1 MPGET
6 SGSGDDVRMSAA
18 GPRAGRPPATT
29 TRPGRRTVPGATDRP
44 SFFTSALDGAPRW
57 ATGALAALQAAVL
70 SLAALT
76 IPSVAA
82 FVATS
87 ADPSNADV
95 AWPQAVGVGAA
106 LWLLGHGVP
115 VTVASTTVTLVP
127 LGVSVLALF
136 TCYAS
141 ARRSGVATRSAYA
154 AAVGAYAAAA
164 GIVALLAGGAGGAAA
179 RAVVGGAVVGGLGL
193 GAGLLRRPEAPSL
206 RALTR
211 PAWSRVAPWARA
223 GGTGGV
229 VATSLLV
236 AVSALVV
243 TLWVVAG
250 RATVGDVVRGLNLD
264 AVGGVVLAFA
274 ELAFLPNLVVWALAW
289 LAGPGFAVG
298 LGSRFSPTEVVPTPL
313 PAVPLLG
320 GLPAPDLVGPA
331 TAGAPALLVVVG
343 LVAGWYLHRR
353 VRPTTAWHVLAAC
366 GVTAATGGVL
376 VATLVTLASGAAGPG
391 RMASVGAHGW
401 AVGGMVALGVLV
413 GSALVA
419 LPGDPFVRAG
429 VRRLLRVPDRDG
441 AVPDED

>member
-1 MPGET
+1 
-6 SGSGDDVRMSAA
+6 MSAA

-29 TRPGRRTVPGATDRP
+29 TRPGRRTGTGDPGRSA
-44 SFFTSALDGAPRW
+44 FFTSALDGAPRW

-76 IPSVAA
+76 IPAVAA

-87 ADPSNADV
+87 ADPSNAGV

-106 LWLLGHGVP
+106 VWLLGHGVP
-115 VTVASTTVTLVP
+115 VIVASTTVTLVP
-127 LGVSVLALF
+127 LGVSLLALF

-154 AAVGAYAAAA
+154 AAVAAYAAAA
-164 GIVALLAGGAGGAAA
+164 GLVALLVGGGAGAAG
-179 RAVVGGAVVGGLGL
+179 RAVVGGVVVGALGL
-193 GAGLLRRPEAPSL
+193 GGGLLRRPEAPSL
-206 RALTR
+206 RVVTR
-211 PAWSRVAPWARA
+211 PAWSRVAPWARV

-229 VATSLLV
+229 LAVALLV

-264 AVGGVVLAFA
+264 AVGGVVLAVG

-298 LGSRFSPTEVVPTPL
+298 LGSTFSSTEVVPTPL
-313 PAVPLLG
+313 PAVPMLG
-320 GLPAPDLVGPA
+320 GLPAPDLVGPV
-331 TAGAPALLVVVG
+331 TAGAPAVLVVVG

-353 VRPTTAWHVLAAC
+353 LRPATAWHAAAAC
-366 GVTAATGGVL
+366 GVTAGTAGVL
-376 VATLVTLASGAAGPG
+376 VAVLVTLASGAAGPG

-419 LPGDPFVRAG
+419 VLGDPFVRAA
-429 VRRLLRVPDRDG
+429 VRRVLRVRDRDG
-441 AVPDED
+441 VVPAED